1 MASSS
6 DFGEKLLTDI
16 DDKVLLCAICME
28 RFKSPKI
35 LPCQHTFCEH
45 CLTEWVKA
53 NNGQLI
59 CPTCKNQW
67 PLPSGGVPA
76 ITSNRFLNDL
86 LEVISDVNPG
96 KVNEAV
102 CDGCKKEAKYWCG
115 DCGGQFYCEA
125 CIKTHTAMK
134 VCQDHAPI
142 TIEEYNEKMSTQHFR
157 MTKARFCPTH
167 RSTKLE
173 FYCDTCQ
180 VPICLKC
187 IVVDH
192 PPGSDHKML
201 SLESA
206 MEKYMP
212 EMKAHSQKIAQ
223 KVSDLKLRK
232 DRAHDLRKDLD
243 ANKSTADQQINTLCQ
258 KLIDEIK
265 QQQIKMQG
273 QVDDIYISKCKQSDA
288 NIELLEHKIASAES
302 NLSYLNHLLTFGGA
316 VDIMSVQKQ
325 MKDQQQHYDDLTNVP
340 CTDIDSDLVFRENSE
355 CLRIDLGV
363 VKGKNLTKPGKPI
376 QSEVERKDG
385 DRTETITHTQLT
397 EQRKLSEENMTE
409 QSSNTGLEVI
419 EGSELGDV
427 EKKQT
432 WLIQSLVVTAKQD
445 QPIKAVQ
452 LTEGDTTK
460 STKTKQSNL
469 TPCEMED
476 PSGGW
481 SKFTL
486 EGQGPSPGQKFNN
499 PQGLTFHDDKLL
511 VCDKSNNIVQILNQD
526 YTCEKVLGSFSGQ
539 FAKPFQPQSV
549 AVSKD
554 NHYFILDGNNV
565 QIVVC
570 DQNNKVISIITLPA
584 GVDPWCIALLKGFV
598 LVTDVK
604 GHRLLKYTKTGQYVS
619 EVGSLGAGQTQFH
632 YPCFVA
638 VNSKDVIMVSDYVNH
653 CIKCFDSDF
662 NYLYQYGEEGHGD
675 SQLYCPDSIAVD
687 GADNV
692 YVCDLSNDRISM
704 WSRDGTWLCNLFHRV
719 VRWPRYIAVSRDRI
733 CVRGRNDKHIT
744 VFSK

>member
-35 LPCQHTFCEH
+35 LPCHHTFCEH
-45 CLTEWVKA
+45 CLTKWVKA
-53 NNGQLI
+53 NNSQLI

-86 LEVISDVNPG
+86 LEVIGDVNPG
-96 KVNEAV
+96 RVNEAV

-115 DCGGQFYCEA
+115 DCGGQFYCDA
-125 CIKTHTAMK
+125 CMKAHRAMRI
-134 VCQDHAPI
+134 CQDHEPI
-142 TIEEYNEKMSTQHFR
+142 TMEEYNEKMSTQHFR

-167 RSTKLE
+167 RTTKLE

-180 VPICLKC
+180 VPICHKC

-265 QQQIKMQG
+265 QQQIKMQC

-288 NIELLEHKIASAES
+288 TIELLEHKIASAES
-302 NLSYLNHLLTFGGA
+302 MLSYLNHLLTFGGA

-376 QSEVERKDG
+376 QSEVKRKDG
-385 DRTETITHTQLT
+385 DRMETMTHTQLQV
-397 EQRKLSEENMTE
+397 ERKEENMIKQT
-409 QSSNTGLEVI
+409 SNTGLEVI
-419 EGSELGDV
+419 EGNELGDV

-432 WLIQSLVVTAKQD
+432 KPEPLVVKAKQD
-445 QPIKAVQ
+445 QLRKAVQ
-452 LTEGDTTK
+452 LTKGDTTK

-469 TPCEMED
+469 RPCAMKRS
-476 PSGGW
+476 SGGW
-481 SKFTL
+481 SKFIL
-486 EGQGPSPGQKFNN
+486 EGQGPSPGQKFKD
-499 PQGLTFHDDKLL
+499 PCGLTFHNDRLL
-511 VCDKSNNIVQILNQD
+511 VCDKNNNIVQILNQD

-539 FAKPFQPQSV
+539 FAKPFKPQSV

-554 NHYFILDGNNV
+554 NHYFILDDNNK
-565 QIVVC
+565 QIIVC
-570 DQNNKVISIITLPA
+570 DQNNKVIRIITLPA
-584 GVDPWCIALLKGFV
+584 DVNPYCIALLKGFV

-604 GHRLLKYTKTGQYVS
+604 GHRLLKYTVTGQYIA
-619 EVGSLGAGQTQFH
+619 EVDGQVGGKKRFDS
-632 YPCFVA
+632 PRFVA
-638 VNSKDVIMVSDYVNH
+638 VNSRDVIMVSDCHNH

-662 NYLYQYGEEGHGD
+662 NYLYQYGEYGHGD
-675 SQLYCPDSIAVD
+675 SQLYFPASIAVD

-692 YVCDLSNDRISM
+692 YVCDGNDRISI
-704 WSRDGTWLCNLFHRV
+704 WSRDGTWLFNLFTYSEQTLVHCSQ
-719 VRWPRYIAVSRDRI
+719 PRQNL
-733 CVRGRNDKHIT
+733 C
-744 VFSK
+744 

>member
-28 RFKSPKI
+28 RLKTPKI

-86 LEVISDVNPG
+86 LEVIGDVSPG
-96 KVNEAV
+96 RVNEAV
-102 CDGCKKEAKYWCG
+102 CDGCKIEAKYWCG
-115 DCGGQFYCEA
+115 DCGGQFYCDA
-125 CIKTHTAMK
+125 CIKAHRAMR
-134 VCQDHAPI
+134 VCQDHEPM
-142 TIEEYNEKMSTQHFR
+142 TMKEYNEKMSTQHFR
-157 MTKARFCPTH
+157 MTQPRFCVNH
-167 RSTKLE
+167 RSSKLE

-180 VPICLKC
+180 VPICHKC
-187 IVVDH
+187 TVVDH
-192 PPGSDHKML
+192 PSRNHEML

-212 EMKAHSQKIAQ
+212 EMKAYSEKIAQ

-232 DRAHDLRKDLD
+232 DRARDLRKDLD
-243 ANKSTADQQINTLCQ
+243 VNRSTADQQINTLCQ
-258 KLIDEIK
+258 KLINEIK
-265 QQQIKMQG
+265 QQQMKMLG

-316 VDIMSVQKQ
+316 VDIMTVQKQ

-340 CTDIDSDLVFRENSE
+340 CADIDSDLVFRENSE

-385 DRTETITHTQLT
+385 DGTQTMTHTQLQV
-397 EQRKLSEENMTE
+397 QRKEENMTK
-409 QSSNTGLEVI
+409 QTSNTGLEVI
-419 EGSELGDV
+419 EGSKLGDV
-427 EKKQT
+427 KKKQT
-432 WLIQSLVVTAKQD
+432 QPEPLVVKAKQD
-445 QPIKAVQ
+445 KPINAVH
-452 LTEGDTTK
+452 LTKGDTTK

-469 TPCEMED
+469 RPCAMKRS
-476 PSGGW
+476 SGGW

-499 PQGLTFHDDKLL
+499 PCGLTFHNDRLL
-511 VCDKSNNIVQILNQD
+511 VCDKDNNIVQILNQD
-526 YTCEKVLGSFSGQ
+526 YTCEKVLGTFSGQ
-539 FAKPFQPQSV
+539 FAKPFKPQSI
-549 AVSKD
+549 AVSQD
-554 NHYFILDGNNV
+554 NHYFILDYSNL

-584 GVDPWCIALLKGFV
+584 DVNPYCIALLKGFV
-598 LVTDVK
+598 LVTDAK
-604 GHRLLKYTKTGQYVS
+604 GHRLLKYTVTGQYIA
-619 EVGSLGAGQTQFH
+619 EVDGQVGGKKRFDL
-632 YPCFVA
+632 PRFVA
-638 VNSKDVIMVSDYVNH
+638 VNSMDVIMVSDCGNH

-675 SQLYCPDSIAVD
+675 SQLYFPYSIAVD

-692 YVCDLSNDRISM
+692 YVCDQVNARISI
-704 WSRDGTWLCNLFHRV
+704 WSRDGTWLSNLFTDDV
-719 VRWPRYIAVSRDRI
+719 SYPLYIAVSRDRI
-733 CVRGRNDKHIT
+733 CVRGRYDKHIT

>member
-35 LPCQHTFCEH
+35 LPCHHTFCEH
-45 CLTEWVKA
+45 CLTKWVKA
-53 NNGQLI
+53 NNSQLI

-86 LEVISDVNPG
+86 LEVIGDVNPG
-96 KVNEAV
+96 RVNEAV

-115 DCGGQFYCEA
+115 DCGGQFYCDA
-125 CIKTHTAMK
+125 CMKAHRAMRI
-134 VCQDHAPI
+134 CQDHEPI
-142 TIEEYNEKMSTQHFR
+142 TMEEYNEKMSTQHFR

-167 RSTKLE
+167 RTTKLE

-180 VPICLKC
+180 VPICHKC

-265 QQQIKMQG
+265 QQQIKMQC

-288 NIELLEHKIASAES
+288 TIELLEHKIASAES
-302 NLSYLNHLLTFGGA
+302 MLSYLNHLLTFGGA

-363 VKGKNLTKPGKPI
+363 VKGKNLTKPG
-376 QSEVERKDG
+376 
-385 DRTETITHTQLT
+385 
-397 EQRKLSEENMTE
+397 
-409 QSSNTGLEVI
+409 
-419 EGSELGDV
+419 
-427 EKKQT
+427 
-432 WLIQSLVVTAKQD
+432 
-445 QPIKAVQ
+445 
-452 LTEGDTTK
+452 
-460 STKTKQSNL
+460 
-469 TPCEMED
+469 
-476 PSGGW
+476 GW
-481 SKFTL
+481 SKFIL
-486 EGQGPSPGQKFNN
+486 EGQGPSPGQKFKD
-499 PQGLTFHDDKLL
+499 PCGLTFHNDRLL
-511 VCDKSNNIVQILNQD
+511 VCDKNNNIVQILNQD

-539 FAKPFQPQSV
+539 FAKPFKPQSV

-554 NHYFILDGNNV
+554 NHYFILDDNNK
-565 QIVVC
+565 QIIVC
-570 DQNNKVISIITLPA
+570 DQNNKVIRIITLPA
-584 GVDPWCIALLKGFV
+584 DVNPYCIALLKGFV

-604 GHRLLKYTKTGQYVS
+604 GHRLLKYTVTGQYIA
-619 EVGSLGAGQTQFH
+619 EVDGQVGGKKRFDS
-632 YPCFVA
+632 PRFVA
-638 VNSKDVIMVSDYVNH
+638 VNSRDVIMVSDCHNH

-662 NYLYQYGEEGHGD
+662 NYLYQYGEYGHGD
-675 SQLYCPDSIAVD
+675 SQLYFPASIAVD

-692 YVCDLSNDRISM
+692 YVCDGNDRISI
-704 WSRDGTWLCNLFHRV
+704 WSRDGTWLFNLFTYSEQTLVHCSQ
-719 VRWPRYIAVSRDRI
+719 PRQNL
-733 CVRGRNDKHIT
+733 C
-744 VFSK
+744 